1 MVRLRSRG
9 FLKNCVPFHRRWL
22 ASSLKP
28 SSLAGSSDLFTCRQG
43 IALRESE
50 RVNAAP
56 CEPGV
61 GPADAAALQRHCAER
76 LADHK
81 VPENIKWRAAP
92 LRRHANGKVMKRLRR
107 EPH

>member
-1 MVRLRSRG
+1 MVRIRSRG

-81 VPENIKWRAAP
+81 VPESIGWRAAP
-92 LRRHANGKVMKRLRR
+92 LPRNANGKIMKRLLR

>member
-1 MVRLRSRG
+1 MLRIRARG
-9 FLKNCVPFHRRWL
+9 FLKNRVPFHRRWR

-28 SSLAGSSDLFTCRQG
+28 SSLARSSHLFTSAKVLPC
-43 IALRESE
+43 
-50 RVNAAP
+50 VNAAP
-56 CEPGV
+56 CEPGL

-81 VPENIKWRAAP
+81 VLENIKWRAAP
-92 LRRHANGKVMKRLRR
+92 LRRQANGKVMKRLRR